1 MSYHERLMSNSD
13 NKIETIPWLSPTQQ
27 RLAGLAVAAISLTVL
42 TLFVLALFSL
52 ARDFIVT
59 FTPVLW
65 PLAVAGILAL
75 ILKPAV
81 LSCEER
87 LRTSRP
93 FAISL
98 IYLLF
103 VGVLVLTLT
112 LVLPV
117 VLDQLFR
124 LIDDFPGILKSA
136 QSFLAA
142 KVPYAEQVMERL
154 GRISTAEW
162 GARLEKEFQRLGPV
176 LLNAVREAGTWIN
189 GFLLFFTG
197 TLLVPIYLIF
207 FLMMDHNPL
216 PRLQEQVAFID
227 KRLREDLSFLAE
239 QFVRMVVA
247 YFRGQVIIALILA
260 VLFSMGFF
268 IIDLRFSL
276 LLGTLVGLLNLVP
289 FLGTIF
295 AVVVVLPMA
304 FLQPDGGLLT
314 LGMAVLVLGVIQLTQ
329 DYFLTPRIQGKE
341 TGLHP
346 MVIIVSLFFWG
357 TALGGIL
364 GMILAIPLTAFL
376 FAAWRVVLRRYLEQF
391 LQPSQNSG

>member
-1 MSYHERLMSNSD
+1 MSEKPNVD
-13 NKIETIPWLSPTQQ
+13 WLNPTQR
-27 RLAGLAVAAISLTVL
+27 RLAGMAVGALSLTVL
-42 TLFVLALFSL
+42 ALFLLALFSL
-52 ARDFIVT
+52 VRDFMVT

-81 LSCEER
+81 LLCERR
-87 LRTSRP
+87 LKTSRP

-103 VGVLVLTLT
+103 SGLLLLGIT

-124 LIDDFPGILKSA
+124 LVDDFPSIIQSA
-136 QSFLAA
+136 KTFLASR
-142 KVPYAEQVMERL
+142 VPYSQEVLDRL
-154 GRISTAEW
+154 GNVSFEEW
-162 GARLEKEFQRLGPV
+162 GQRLDDELQRLGP
-176 LLNAVREAGTWIN
+176 LFLKAVREAGTWIN
-189 GFLLFFTG
+189 GLLLFVTG
-197 TLLVPIYLIF
+197 ALLVPIYLVF
-207 FLMMDHNPL
+207 FLHMDNNPL
-216 PRLQEQVAFID
+216 PRLQEQVSFVS
-227 KRLREDLSFLAE
+227 KSLRDDASFLVE
-239 QFVRMVVA
+239 QFVHMVVA

-260 VLFSMGFF
+260 VLFSAGFF
-268 IIDLRFSL
+268 LIDLRFSL

-304 FLQPDGGLLT
+304 FLQPDGGLAM
-314 LGMAVLVLGVIQLTQ
+314 LGLATAVMIVVQLAQ
-329 DYFLTPRIQGKE
+329 DYFLTPRIQGRE

-346 MVIIVSLFFWG
+346 MAIIVSLFFWG

-376 FAAWRVVLRRYLEQF
+376 LAAWRVVLRRYLEQF
-391 LQPSQNSG
+391 WQSSAET